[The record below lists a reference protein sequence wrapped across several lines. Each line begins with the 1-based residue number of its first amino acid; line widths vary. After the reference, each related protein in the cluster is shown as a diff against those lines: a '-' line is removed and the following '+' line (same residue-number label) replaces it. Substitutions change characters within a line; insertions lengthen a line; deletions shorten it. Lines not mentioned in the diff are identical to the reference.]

1 MSPTA
6 SAPYLMYG
14 RYRIHSDVL
23 TWKSLPNFLPF
34 YQENPL
40 VICGFP
46 LQIGRNEQLKTVL
59 VNSRLD
65 KLWNK
70 LSSFMSFKTMA
81 LMRCH
86 SNIVWWRHRL
96 LRPSTPIGHGKNWSK
111 WWWRHQMKTFSA
123 LLAIC
128 AGNSPASDE
137 FPAQRPVTE
146 LWWILWSVSK

>member
-70 LSSFMSFKTMA
+70 LSSFMSFKNHGTHAMSLKYRLVKAPTVKAINSDWPWEELEQMMMTSSNENIFRVTGHLCGEFTGLRWIPRTKASDGA
-81 LMRCH
+81 LMN
-86 SNIVWWRHRL
+86 SL
-96 LRPSTPIGHGKNWSK
+96 
-111 WWWRHQMKTFSA
+111 
-123 LLAIC
+123 IC
-128 AGNSPASDE
+128 
-137 FPAQRPVTE
+137 V
-146 LWWILWSVSK
+146 